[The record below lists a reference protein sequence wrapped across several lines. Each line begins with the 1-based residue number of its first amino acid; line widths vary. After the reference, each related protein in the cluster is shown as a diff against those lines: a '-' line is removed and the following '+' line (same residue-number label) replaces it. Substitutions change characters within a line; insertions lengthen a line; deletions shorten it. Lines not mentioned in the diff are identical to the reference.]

1 MNIMQYYI
9 DMIRKKTL
17 EEFKARMAPLL
28 SHVTRRRIMTRAP
41 IEKKDVTLLH
51 GTGSSSVVALLCRLI
66 MSLSPTTQIKLALGP
81 LLLGQG
87 AIWGC

>member
-1 MNIMQYYI
+1 MFVSGRKVNCRFSYISEILGFSMNIMHYYI

-51 GTGSSSVVALLCRLI
+51 GTGSSSVVALL
-66 MSLSPTTQIKLALGP
+66 
-81 LLLGQG
+81 
-87 AIWGC
+87 

>member
-1 MNIMQYYI
+1 
-9 DMIRKKTL
+9 
-17 EEFKARMAPLL
+17 
-28 SHVTRRRIMTRAP
+28 MTRAP